1 MLRIRRLGLVARR
14 LIRVVLTLAHRQNH
28 RPDLG
33 SRGVPQGVP
42 LTQQRL
48 EIDPPNLAKLSP
60 WPLYS
65 CKAHALQP
73 GGLGGV
79 VPWVGHGFSVRPQKH
94 TPAGMSDVKSK
105 ET

>member
-1 MLRIRRLGLVARR
+1 
-14 LIRVVLTLAHRQNH
+14 
-28 RPDLG
+28 
-33 SRGVPQGVP
+33 
-42 LTQQRL
+42 
-48 EIDPPNLAKLSP
+48 
-60 WPLYS
+60 
-65 CKAHALQP
+65 LQP